1 MVDISSAYNTVKSA
15 YGKLAQGV
23 HPHLTLPPFR
33 VTFEVTYRC
42 NLSCSFCFQEIARED
57 SPEFGKNYELN
68 NEQILAAVDE
78 LPRHSLLTFNG
89 GEVFVRKDFPDLLR
103 EVTKRGR
110 KFNIVTNGTMLFED
124 KAKLLVDETGAL
136 SVGISIDGIGETHDT
151 IRRLPKAFDRT
162 VANMRQFVE
171 YRRSRGR
178 SFPVLDMKTVI
189 TSDNID
195 ELADIYRLG
204 RDIGVDYLTYS
215 CLRSSELLFALPC
228 HDSMDDGDYNLEPE
242 PLDGGIDLRH
252 LEKQLLA
259 IQALAKEGGPGLRF
273 YPDYS
278 GVAGILKYYANQG
291 ELADYEPC
299 RAPWTNIRIAPNGDV
314 YPCLSYRMG
323 NLRDSSLISAWKGA
337 QMDRFRDGFSEG
349 LLPACMGCCNLK
361 AKSGIQFEMPEGDG
375 ALLAIEEQPV

>member
-57 SPEFGKNYELN
+57 SPEFRKNYELN

-136 SVGISIDGIGETHDT
+136 SVGISIDDFGTGYSSLSYLKRFPVDT
-151 IRRLPKAFDRT
+151 VKID
-162 VANMRQFVE
+162 
-171 YRRSRGR
+171 R
-178 SFPVLDMKTVI
+178 SF
-189 TSDNID
+189 
-195 ELADIYRLG
+195 
-204 RDIGVDYLTYS
+204 
-215 CLRSSELLFALPC
+215 
-228 HDSMDDGDYNLEPE
+228 
-242 PLDGGIDLRH
+242 
-252 LEKQLLA
+252 
-259 IQALAKEGGPGLRF
+259 
-273 YPDYS
+273 
-278 GVAGILKYYANQG
+278 
-291 ELADYEPC
+291 
-299 RAPWTNIRIAPNGDV
+299 
-314 YPCLSYRMG
+314 
-323 NLRDSSLISAWKGA
+323 
-337 QMDRFRDGFSEG
+337 
-349 LLPACMGCCNLK
+349 
-361 AKSGIQFEMPEGDG
+361 
-375 ALLAIEEQPV
+375 IEEIAWRSWAPTASESRRC